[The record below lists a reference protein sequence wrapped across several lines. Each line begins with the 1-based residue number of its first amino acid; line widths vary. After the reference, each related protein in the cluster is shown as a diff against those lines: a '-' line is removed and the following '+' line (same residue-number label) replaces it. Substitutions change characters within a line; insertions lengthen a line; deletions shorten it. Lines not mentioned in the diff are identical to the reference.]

1 MKKVL
6 SLLFSLAVLSCYAQP
21 TYILQPGY
29 RDFFNKIKI
38 DSVCIS
44 CHSGDFPSYVFQVNG
59 SPIALAFEEDND
71 MIWNNLFY
79 KPPVAYS
86 GTSNLYLRLNP
97 VTSQLTW
104 NKLKKVDFDDID
116 ASEVMFG
123 AWDGSGGAETAD
135 QLKFTTDLALEFY
148 DSYTYMHNQL
158 GSNKLYI
165 GTDNDGYYGLY
176 TTYPAALEDFS
187 YLLKDW
193 TSVVS
198 INHGMWVDKTTHN
211 VTISNIFPSN
221 FEYAFNV
228 YDGFGIDETGM
239 IRNYAGTGIEDGDI
253 LMGQASD
260 NSYRPLELL
269 GSGGVSISYTEGVG
283 LTIDGSGAGGGGSV
297 TSVGLTVTNLSGIG
311 ATTSVTGSP
320 ITGSGSFTLNIPD
333 AGISVARGLVT
344 NGTQTFEGD
353 KTFNNY
359 ANFNDDATFVGLVWL
374 GTNKTKFDGNGR
386 MYLYNNVTPAA
397 GMILKGDGTD
407 FKTLALGTANQVF
420 AVNAGAT
427 DADWTTLS
435 TSNISEGSNQYYTD
449 EKAQDAVGSIVSS
462 PLVYSDGTPSLTFDI
477 TGLSSETSIDVD
489 DDKLLMYDNSEG
501 ANNKITIEELLN
513 EYAASYRKH
522 SFNYYNE
529 FINGVGTATGGND
542 IVSVSSGTG
551 AASTGTT
558 STNATNTV
566 GLVTSTTGTTATGRT
581 SLSTYTSAIAIG
593 GGPTVYEYRING
605 INSLSDG
612 TNRYALVVGF
622 FDTQSAANQVDG
634 IYFLYDEGGVSTGS
648 AASANWQTVTVSNS
662 NRTFNTTST
671 AVVTTGTTLRIEV
684 DASGT
689 NVDYYIDG
697 VITATS
703 HTTNIP
709 TGTARAVGFGMLL
722 IKSIGTTARI
732 LHTDYMSVNI
742 LYTTPKN

>member
-44 CHSGDFPSYVFQVNG
+44 CPSGDFPSYVFQVNG

-79 KPPVAYS
+79 KPPVSYS
-86 GTSNLYLRLNP
+86 GTSSLSMKLDP
-97 VTSQLTW
+97 TTSQMSW
-104 NKLKKVDFDDID
+104 GKIKKVDLDDLTAYQLVFGDVTGNGQAQQSDLLTFTPLTAYLYLNGSLGIGISSPLEQLHITGNFRFPSTTSTTGIFYKDTERVLHFFGTNNLFIGQSAGNLTTSGIGSNIGVGRGAGGGLSTGYDNVFIGSNAGRNMSTGELNVAIGSAAMYSTGGVHTAKWNVAVGYTALYNISSGQSNVALGLQAGIGVTTGSNNLLIGESTYQNLTTGSNNIIIGQNID
-116 ASEVMFG
+116 APASSTSNIINIGNTIYGENVTDKVGIGGNTLTSLFNV
-123 AWDGSGGAETAD
+123 GSAD
-135 QLKFTTDLALEFY
+135 QFQVNSSGL
-148 DSYTYMHNQL
+148 MV
-158 GSNKLYI
+158 
-165 GTDNDGYYGLY
+165 YYGGSSP
-176 TTYPAALEDFS
+176 TQ
-187 YLLKDW
+187 
-193 TSVVS
+193 
-198 INHGMWVDKTTHN
+198 
-211 VTISNIFPSN
+211 
-221 FEYAFNV
+221 
-228 YDGFGIDETGM
+228 
-239 IRNYAGTGIEDGDI
+239 GDI
-253 LMGQASD
+253 LMGTSVNTIVQGD
-260 NSYRPLELL
+260 LI
-269 GSGGVSISYTEGVG
+269 GTGGITVTKTVDGEI
-283 LTIDGSGAGGGGSV
+283 TIDGGAVGG
-297 TSVGLTVTNLSGIG
+297 T
-311 ATTSVTGSP
+311 
-320 ITGSGSFTLNIPD
+320 
-333 AGISVARGLVT
+333 
-344 NGTQTFEGD
+344 
-353 KTFNNY
+353 
-359 ANFNDDATFVGLVWL
+359 
-374 GTNKTKFDGNGR
+374 
-386 MYLYNNVTPAA
+386 
-397 GMILKGDGTD
+397 
-407 FKTLALGTANQVF
+407 
-420 AVNAGAT
+420 
-427 DADWTTLS
+427 
-435 TSNISEGSNQYYTD
+435 YTD
-449 EKAQDAVGSIVSS
+449 EMAQDAVGSIVSS

-732 LHTDYMSVNI
+732 MNTDYMSVNI